1 MNKRLMKPLA
11 VALLTMLIC
20 IFSLSADAP
29 AQFAVHKEEQ
39 FKKPEKLQYNSK
51 DLDCLTKN
59 IFFEAN
65 TQTMRGKIAVAYVV
79 INRKKDDNYPNSVCG
94 IIYQKTRDKKTGKT
108 VAMFS
113 WTKNKTSYKIP
124 YQEWHESR
132 AIAECVLTRK
142 CPDYLNGATHF
153 HNTSVVPSWSRKL
166 KFVGKIDDHK
176 YYKEI

>member
-1 MNKRLMKPLA
+1 MNIIVIKS
-11 VALLTMLIC
+11 LIC
-20 IFSLSADAP
+20 ILFCIILGVFAP
-29 AQFAVHKEEQ
+29 NNYIESQLAVHKEEPV
-39 FKKPEKLQYNSK
+39 KNIEKSPYNSK

-65 TQTMRGKIAVAYVV
+65 TQSKRGKIAVGYVV
-79 INRKKDDNYPNSVCG
+79 INRKNEDNYPNSVCS

-113 WTKNKTSYKIP
+113 WTKNKNSYKIP
-124 YQEWHESR
+124 HQEWQESR

-142 CPDYLNGATHF
+142 CPDYSKGATHF
-153 HNTSVVPSWSRKL
+153 HNTSVAPSWSRKL
-166 KFVGKIDDHK
+166 KFVGRIDNHK